1 MLYLLLKRLHCGE
14 KTNKKKQGVEH
25 TSVFSV
31 EALIQEEGRKRRTGD
46 DGRLTSPIL
55 LFQLK

>member
-1 MLYLLLKRLHCGE
+1 MGK
-14 KTNKKKQGVEH
+14 KQKNKKQKQGVEH

-31 EALIQEEGRKRRTGD
+31 EALIQEEDRKRRTGD
-46 DGRLTSPIL
+46 GGRLTSPIL